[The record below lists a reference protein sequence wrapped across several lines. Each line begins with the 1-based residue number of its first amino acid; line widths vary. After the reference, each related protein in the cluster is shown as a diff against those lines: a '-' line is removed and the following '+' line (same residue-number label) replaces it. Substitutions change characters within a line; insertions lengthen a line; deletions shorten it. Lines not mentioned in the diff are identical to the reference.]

1 MRGLKIAAIASVS
14 LLIVMALMVGY
25 LFLTAEV
32 RVTSVAVEG
41 VSAADDPA
49 AFEALKTSVVDET
62 FQGTLYQKPLVWG
75 EAGDYVYLNYTLR
88 LRNDCLVPIDMI
100 EVQVVPQATDI
111 LQIGDFTVKSLDP
124 KSEGDLSVRILVP
137 KDTHSVRELIVTYY
151 VWGVSFNLKTTYG
164 M

>member
-62 FQGTLYQKPLVWG
+62 FQGTLYQKPLEWG
-75 EAGDYVYLNYTLR
+75 ESGDYVYLNYTLR

>member
-62 FQGTLYQKPLVWG
+62 FQGTLSQKPLEWG